1 MADRNGFSTLAI
13 RAGYNSADH
22 FNSVNPP
29 IYQTASFDLHD
40 IDRTRRLWT
49 GAEGG
54 GIYSRVGNPTGGIL
68 EERIAALEGGKAAVA
83 LSSGMAAQVYTL
95 LLLGQGGGNIVS
107 GSSLYGAAMLAMIKF
122 LPQYG
127 ITAKFVEK
135 RDDPA
140 EYEKLIDE
148 NTKAVYLESIS
159 NPNIELYDIDAI
171 AEAAHRHGVPVIVDN
186 TVATPYLYR
195 PFEHGADIVI
205 YSATKELNGH
215 GNTIAGLVVEK
226 GDFPYDE
233 KRFPQFYE
241 KEWKMRDLQD
251 NRRSPVEF
259 MPGTPVI
266 ASLKIFFT
274 EFLGGALGSFESYMV
289 LQGLST
295 LKIYQADAARH
306 VRMDGEAEHFR
317 VVTMKVLTMQLN
329 SIIVMDIVAL
339 GGAAAGIAVAL
350 FQLAAGRIDLLG
362 CLLIVLLSADFFI
375 PMRRL
380 GSYFHV
386 AMNGMAAADKI
397 FRLLALDEPEARTLR
412 ISEGDAFELRN
423 LCFGYGDGREVLH
436 DVTLSVAPAGLTAIV
451 GESGSGKSTIA
462 TLLAGGE
469 DAYTGELLLGN
480 KQVRDISRDELA
492 RFVTTVPSGSYLFA
506 GTVCDNLLMANP
518 EASDERLWQALDQ
531 ASLGAYLRTQDG
543 LDTQVGHEGDNL
555 SGGQRQRLALARA
568 LVSDAQ
574 LFILDEATS
583 NIDVE
588 SEEAIMASVHELA
601 RTRAVLVI
609 SHRLA
614 NVVKAQRIY
623 VLEDGRVVGAG
634 THEELLATC
643 EPYRTLWDTQQ
654 RLERFGRGDRHAA

>member
-1 MADRNGFSTLAI
+1 MMDKRLLRLVPGAMRHVVLNVAWQWLGLLANIYIVWTVCRLLVGGPVGTAGLIGCAVAIILRFIATREASRQSFEASREVKGLLRNRIYQKTLAL
-13 RAGYNSADH
+13 GPHYADQVPTAEVVQLAVEGCEQLETY
-22 FNSVNPP
+22 FGQYLPQLFYSVFAPLTLFIALLP
-29 IYQTASFDLHD
+29 VSL
-40 IDRTRRLWT
+40 
-49 GAEGG
+49 
-54 GIYSRVGNPTGGIL
+54 P
-68 EERIAALEGGKAAVA
+68 AALV
-83 LSSGMAAQVYTL
+83 L
-95 LLLGQGGGNIVS
+95 LI
-107 GSSLYGAAMLAMIKF
+107 
-122 LPQYG
+122 
-127 ITAKFVEK
+127 FV
-135 RDDPA
+135 P
-140 EYEKLIDE
+140 LIP
-148 NTKAVYLESIS
+148 V
-159 NPNIELYDIDAI
+159 
-171 AEAAHRHGVPVIVDN
+171 VIVIIQKI
-186 TVATPYLYR
+186 AKRIL
-195 PFEHGADIVI
+195 GA
-205 YSATKELNGH
+205 YW
-215 GNTIAGLVVEK
+215 
-226 GDFPYDE
+226 DE
-233 KRFPQFYE
+233 Y
-241 KEWKMRDLQD
+241 
-251 NRRSPVEF
+251 
-259 MPGTPVI
+259 
-266 ASLKIFFT
+266 ASLADN
-274 EFLGGALGSFESYMV
+274 FLEN

-350 FQLAAGRIDLLG
+350 FQLAARRIDLLG

-506 GTVCDNLLMANP
+506 GTVRDNLLMANP

-543 LDTQVGHEGDNL
+543 LDTQVGHEGENL
-555 SGGQRQRLALARA
+555 SGGQRQRLASARA

-623 VLEDGRVVGAG
+623 VLEDGRMVGAG

-654 RLERFGRGDRHAA
+654 RLERFGMGDRHAA